1 MDTLTSAERRI
12 VYARLVCGYADTAA
26 AGETGGVLWTWLE
39 AAHVVGQHDPGL
51 HLDSHRRMLGLASA
65 RRDWREAA
73 AQVLRIVLLPFG
85 HLLRRIPAGN
95 TGRGNVPVT
104 RRMQPPETVQVLID
118 WAVLATKLPGQRGD
132 GHL

>member
-12 VYARLVCGYADTAA
+12 VYARLVRGYADTAA

-73 AQVLRIVLLPFG
+73 AQVQRIVLLPFG

-118 WAVLATKLPGQRGD
+118 WAVLATKLPGQAGD
-132 GHL
+132 RRS

>member
-12 VYARLVCGYADTAA
+12 VYARLVRGYADTAA

-65 RRDWREAA
+65 RRDWREAG

-118 WAVLATKLPGQRGD
+118 WAVLATKLPGQERNATP
-132 GHL
+132 